1 MYALITILAVL
12 LTQFMN
18 NTVLLV
24 ALTPMLCQ
32 LSGLIGADPKIIT
45 ALLIF
50 GLSAAMATPGAS
62 SRAGLVFGNAEWIT
76 TKDAYLQGILSV
88 CCIMIAL
95 LLAGLP
101 LGMLLFG

>member
-1 MYALITILAVL
+1 M
-12 LTQFMN
+12 TQFMN

-95 LLAGLP
+95 LVAGLP